1 MARQG
6 YQQSTMGKRGAE
18 GTGTGM
24 WEGLGNV
31 GLSRADV

>member
-1 MARQG
+1 MACQG

-18 GTGTGM
+18 GTSTGT
-24 WEGLGNV
+24 WEGLGSA